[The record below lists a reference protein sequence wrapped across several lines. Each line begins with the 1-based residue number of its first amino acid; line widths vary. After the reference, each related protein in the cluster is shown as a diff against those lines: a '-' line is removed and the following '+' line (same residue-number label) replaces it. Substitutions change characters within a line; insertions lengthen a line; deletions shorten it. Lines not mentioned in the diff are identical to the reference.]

1 MSNNSKSN
9 QRRHRSKE
17 RHEVS
22 FYTYPKF
29 LFCWPLIAIGFILCF
44 FGGWGVET
52 TSTTDQETTA
62 VSTDPEVSASEEA
75 RIPTAE
81 SSPSATAEGAKSTET
96 LAWIWIISLI
106 VVLVT
111 VGFDLSRNFTI
122 FWLVLIAGFWFMI
135 IWLQDVKSVRIF
147 SWIYHLIADRDPQY
161 SAPMGLVVSIFL
173 SILYLIMWIWTRIN
187 SKWRITHNE
196 FEHYQFGR
204 MDDSLARGAKR
215 VRTSYP
221 DFFEFLL
228 CMAGDLIIFDST
240 GRRQLRRIPHVPWL
254 PFVRQRINRIL
265 ERTAITTDLVDDEHE
280 AEVPE
285 AAEDIESGDDSDRNV

>member
-1 MSNNSKSN
+1 MSNQSSKKE
-9 QRRHRSKE
+9 RRMAKD
-17 RHEVS
+17 RHEVT

-29 LFCWPLIAIGFILCF
+29 IFCWPLIVLGFILCL
-44 FGGWGVET
+44 FGGWGGGPAATSNNEQAVVTQNEQTPTSET
-52 TSTTDQETTA
+52 TP
-62 VSTDPEVSASEEA
+62 PEDLAEAQASASGHSQKKE
-75 RIPTAE
+75 I
-81 SSPSATAEGAKSTET
+81 
-96 LAWIWIISLI
+96 LAWIWIIALI

-135 IWLQDVKSVRIF
+135 IWLRDVKSVKIF
-147 SWIYHLIADRDPQY
+147 SWIYHLIADLDPQY
-161 SAPMGLVVSIFL
+161 SAPLGLAVSIAL

-215 VRTSYP
+215 VRSSYP

-228 CMAGDLIIFDST
+228 CMAGDLIIYDST
-240 GRRQLRRIPHVPWL
+240 GKRQLRRIPHVPML
-254 PFVRQRINRIL
+254 PLVRQKINRIL
-265 ERTAITTDLVDDEHE
+265 ERTAITADLVDDELE
-280 AEVPE
+280 SETSDDVT
-285 AAEDIESGDDSDRNV
+285 EDNGSDRNM